1 MSNISEQARRHRRFM
16 RVLES
21 ETPRHNFRGLRIALQ
36 RLNAQRK
43 QQSKMSLIEA
53 GIRRSEG
60 ASLAELVAATG
71 WQPHSIRGAISRR
84 LRKERGLGVVC
95 SQENGARRYR
105 ITAAADF
112 E

>member
-1 MSNISEQARRHRRFM
+1 MSKVSEQARRYRRIM

-21 ETPRHNFRGLRIALQ
+21 ETPRHNFRGLRLALQ

-60 ASLAELVAATG
+60 ASLAELAGSRTRYVA
-71 WQPHSIRGAISRR
+71 PSRA
-84 LRKERGLGVVC
+84 
-95 SQENGARRYR
+95 S
-105 ITAAADF
+105 
-112 E
+112 